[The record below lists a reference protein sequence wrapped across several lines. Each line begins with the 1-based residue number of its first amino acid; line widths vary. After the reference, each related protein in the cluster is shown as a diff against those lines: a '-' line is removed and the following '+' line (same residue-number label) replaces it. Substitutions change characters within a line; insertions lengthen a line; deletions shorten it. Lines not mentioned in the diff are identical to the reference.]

1 MYTHRDPALAPAT
14 AAYWEGLGLGE
25 RFEYVRFVSSRPLVS
40 RFRLLRKDLWR
51 SGLAQEGG
59 HEFDDESAWAFIAKH
74 L

>member
-25 RFEYVRFVSSRPLVS
+25 SFEYVRFVSSRPLAS
-40 RFRLLRKDLWR
+40 IPFAAQGFETERA
-51 SGLAQEGG
+51 AQEGG